1 MWRRLGGVGLD
12 SIGGMSVHGLDQS
25 YTIFRYGSAGGDG
38 GIAANWYLAL
48 HSHVGGDASPI

>member
-1 MWRRLGGVGLD
+1 
-12 SIGGMSVHGLDQS
+12 MSVHGLDQS